1 MKNPTKKTNRHTIA
15 EKEFIKLQLLI
26 AVKNLSTK
34 AAVRS
39 LLAAAQEIVDQS
51 QEVAQ

>member
-1 MKNPTKKTNRHTIA
+1 MKNPTKKTNHHA
-15 EKEFIKLQLLI
+15 ERKFIKLQLLI
-26 AVKNLSTK
+26 TVKNLSTK

-51 QEVAQ
+51 QEVAP